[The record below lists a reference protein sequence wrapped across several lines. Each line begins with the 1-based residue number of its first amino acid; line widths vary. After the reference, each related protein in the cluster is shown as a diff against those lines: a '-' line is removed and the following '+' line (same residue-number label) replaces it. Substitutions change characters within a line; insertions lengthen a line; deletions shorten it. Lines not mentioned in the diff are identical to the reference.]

1 MKTSIKILLLIVAVA
16 LAVGGVLY
24 YMKTVVSPPQRLDY
38 DNQFVAEL
46 DSIAD
51 CSGSM
56 TFGQLDE
63 AYNPTLDLINRFR
76 ADNVLEPESSDK
88 PLTKFLTN
96 YAKSLSAEA
105 HKLFGNSYWDHD
117 RVVWFDRRIDSV
129 SKYNLSD
136 NITHAVN
143 DKEVLKDFAQLQN
156 IITKYYDARNI
167 VRNVGYRGIAQSRND
182 IEKAQEYKQDI
193 DLMPNRELVSG
204 LENVRQSRARAHANY
219 LTSRAYVLSNIYM
232 FDSKS
237 AYDNASSALL
247 DEVIQYEQQGPSLY
261 GSFYSS
267 ATANNVRSEISNAN
281 ARANNHFSSSTPSN
295 NYSWE

>member
-51 CSGSM
+51 SSESM

-63 AYNPTLDLINRFR
+63 AYNPTLDLINRFC
-76 ADNVLEPESSDK
+76 ADNVLEPEASDK
-88 PLTKFLTN
+88 PMTKFMNN

-182 IEKAQEYKQDI
+182 IEKAEEYKQDI
-193 DLMPNRELVSG
+193 DLMPNHELVNG

-219 LTSRAYVLSNIYM
+219 LTSRAYVLSNIYT

-237 AYDNASSALL
+237 AYDSASSALL

-267 ATANNVRSEISNAN
+267 ATANNVRAEISNAN
-281 ARANNHFSSSTPSN
+281 ARANNHFSSSTQSN
-295 NYSWE
+295 NYSW

>member
-51 CSGSM
+51 SSGAM
-56 TFGQLDE
+56 TFDQLE
-63 AYNPTLDLINRFR
+63 ESYNPTLDLINRFR
-76 ADNVLEPESSDK
+76 ADNVLEPEASDK

-136 NITHAVN
+136 NITQAVD
-143 DKEVLKDFAQLQN
+143 DKEVLKDFAQLQD

-167 VRNVGYRGIAQSRND
+167 VRNVGYRGLAQARAD
-182 IEKAQEYKQDI
+182 IEKAETYKEDI

-219 LTSRAYVLSNIYM
+219 LTSRAYVLSNIYT

-261 GSFYSS
+261 GSHYSA

-281 ARANNHFSSSTPSN
+281 ARANNHFSSSAPSN
-295 NYSWE
+295 NYSW